1 MTCVTCAPYHDR
13 VKYIVK
19 IAFISGKIMT
29 REDERLSRVKQQRS
43 KKAIDLAMQA
53 RWQEAVSVNQS
64 IVQDFPEDVDAFN
77 RLGRAYMELGRYKQ
91 AREAY
96 ENAVKLDPYNAIA
109 SRNIRRLNDIKE
121 TEAAEVET
129 SKVEPQQFI
138 EEIGK
143 AGVVTLI
150 ELTPKE
156 KRAYVV
162 AGDRV
167 VLKAAGSVLT
177 VESSRGG
184 YIGRVE
190 AKHAQR
196 IARLMQGGNQYS
208 ATVVRSTADGM
219 TVMIRETSQH
229 PSQAGKL
236 SFPPKGMEE
245 FRAYATDKMLKL
257 EEGEGE
263 EEESGYTIIG
273 GDEIEVLPEEAE
285 GVDDNGNEE
294 D

>member
-1 MTCVTCAPYHDR
+1 MA
-13 VKYIVK
+13 
-19 IAFISGKIMT
+19 
-29 REDERLSRVKQQRS
+29 REEERFSRIKQQRS
-43 KKAIDLAMQA
+43 KEAIDLAMQA
-53 RWQEAVSVNQS
+53 RWQEAITVNQA
-64 IVQDFPEDVDAFN
+64 IVQDYPEDVDAYN

-96 ENAVKLDPYNAIA
+96 EKAVKLDPYNAIA

-121 TEAAEVET
+121 TKAAEVET
-129 SKVEPQQFI
+129 VKVEPQQFI

-143 AGVVTLI
+143 AGVVTLTD
-150 ELTPKE
+150 LAPKE

-167 VLKAAGSVLT
+167 ALKAAGSVLT
-177 VESSRGG
+177 VESGRGE

-208 ATVVRSTADGM
+208 AAVVKSTAEGM
-219 TVMIRETSQH
+219 TVMIRETFQH

-245 FRAYATDKMLKL
+245 FRPYATDKLLKI
-257 EEGEGE
+257 EEEEGE

-285 GVDDNGNEE
+285 GVDDNESDE